1 MAIDK
6 SIFDLINQDKP
17 ADLKDIIS
25 KELETRIKQAI
36 DDFKQNEFPKTIMGK
51 PSGDETENEPEK
63 EPEGAEA

>member
-17 ADLKDIIS
+17 VDLKDVIS
-25 KELETRIKQAI
+25 KELTDRIKQAI
-36 DDFKQNEFPKTIMGK
+36 DNYKQNEYPKTIMGK
-51 PSGDETENEPEK
+51 PSDDETENEPEK